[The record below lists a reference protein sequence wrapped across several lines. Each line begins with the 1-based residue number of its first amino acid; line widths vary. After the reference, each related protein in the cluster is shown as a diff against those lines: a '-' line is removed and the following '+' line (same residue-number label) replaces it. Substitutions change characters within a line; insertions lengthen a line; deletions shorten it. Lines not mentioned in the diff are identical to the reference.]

1 MIVST
6 TQTNPWMM
14 VSAQKTAPTNYIE
27 IQPGELRQTIRG
39 FGGCFS
45 ELGARALQSLSP
57 QERDRVNDALFSA
70 DGCGF
75 TFCRLPIGASD
86 FAHGWYSY
94 DELPGDYQLKHFSI
108 ERDKTCIIPWV
119 KQAQSRQ
126 SAMQFMASPWSP
138 PTWMKEPPVYNY
150 GKLIHT
156 PENEAAYANYLR
168 RYVAAYAEQGIHIDQ
183 LHLQNEPTSTQ
194 KFPSC
199 VWTGEE
205 MRDFIKRNFAD
216 GICPD
221 TDLWLGTLNGPAS
234 DERYCWTRFNNYA
247 HTVLQDEVCRKAVAG
262 VGYQWGGKFA
272 VQQTHDSYPEL
283 ELIQTESECGN
294 GENTWEYA
302 LYIYELM
309 HHYFRNGASAYMYW
323 NMVLPAGG
331 ESSWGW
337 RQNSLVTVNEA
348 QPQYNHEY
356 YLMKHF
362 AHFVKP
368 GARYLQTHGAWSANT
383 TAFQNSDGTKVFVI
397 LNPLPQEIPVAVGG
411 ASYTLQKNSLNTIV
425 INQK

>member
-1 MIVST
+1 
-6 TQTNPWMM
+6 
-14 VSAQKTAPTNYIE
+14 
-27 IQPGELRQTIRG
+27 
-39 FGGCFS
+39 
-45 ELGARALQSLSP
+45 
-57 QERDRVNDALFSA
+57 
-70 DGCGF
+70 
-75 TFCRLPIGASD
+75 
-86 FAHGWYSY
+86 
-94 DELPGDYQLKHFSI
+94 
-108 ERDKTCIIPWV
+108 
-119 KQAQSRQ
+119 
-126 SAMQFMASPWSP
+126 
-138 PTWMKEPPVYNY
+138 MKEPPVYNY

-247 HTVLQDEVCRKAVAG
+247 HTVLQDEVCRKVVAG

-362 AHFVKP
+362 AHFRQ
-368 GARYLQTHGAWSANT
+368 ARRTVSAN
-383 TAFQNSDGTKVFVI
+383 ARRMVSQYHRIPKLGRHQGFCDSESAAAG
-397 LNPLPQEIPVAVGG
+397 NPCCSWRRIVYIAEKFAQHDRYKSEIMTP
-411 ASYTLQKNSLNTIV
+411 YKKKYRRERPL
-425 INQK
+425 

>member
-247 HTVLQDEVCRKAVAG
+247 HTVLQDEVCRKVVAG

-356 YLMKHF
+356 YLMSTLPISSSQ
-362 AHFVKP
+362 AHGICKRT
-368 GARYLQTHGAWSANT
+368 AHGQPIPPHSKT
-383 TAFQNSDGTKVFVI
+383 RTAPRF
-397 LNPLPQEIPVAVGG
+397 L
-411 ASYTLQKNSLNTIV
+411 
-425 INQK
+425 

>member
-247 HTVLQDEVCRKAVAG
+247 HTVLQDEVCRKVVAG
-262 VGYQWGGKFA
+262 VGYQWA
-272 VQQTHDSYPEL
+272 AICCAADHDSYPEL

-294 GENTWEYA
+294 GEIHGNTP
-302 LYIYELM
+302 
-309 HHYFRNGASAYMYW
+309 ST
-323 NMVLPAGG
+323 
-331 ESSWGW
+331 STS
-337 RQNSLVTVNEA
+337 
-348 QPQYNHEY
+348 
-356 YLMKHF
+356 
-362 AHFVKP
+362 
-368 GARYLQTHGAWSANT
+368 
-383 TAFQNSDGTKVFVI
+383 
-397 LNPLPQEIPVAVGG
+397 
-411 ASYTLQKNSLNTIV
+411 
-425 INQK
+425 